1 MINFD
6 LLKKELHFT
15 VARSSGSGGQNVN
28 KVNTKVELFFD
39 IANSK
44 ELSHDEKAKVLEKAA
59 NKISNE
65 QILHLSHQTERSQL
79 GNKEKVIEKFVRL
92 IQSCVKVAKKR
103 KATKPTKSSKT
114 ERVDTKKRRST
125 IKTLRQRVN
134 E

>member
-1 MINFD
+1 MIDFD
-6 LLKKELHFT
+6 RLKKELHFT

-39 IANSK
+39 VNNSK
-44 ELSHDEKAKVLEKAA
+44 ELSEKEKNLVLEKAA

-92 IQSCVKVAKKR
+92 IKSCVKIEKKR
-103 KATKPTKSSKT
+103 KATKPTKSSKI

-125 IKTLRQRVN
+125 IKTLRQRVK